1 MQPKSRIDI
10 WIQYEANKLKVIET
24 LHVTPMTRNEL
35 MQHTKLTKMQVHNII
50 KNLHSYKYIKIVQ
63 NDTVVCK
70 VSGRTMRRY
79 TCTSRKY
86 VPKDLSGMKERSE
99 LNRQV
104 RSGEKVKKPRKKY
117 DMTLRESQIKK
128 EEMYNST
135 DKTVIKVDEH
145 TTIYLNSKRPLSDYS
160 WQRKR
165 KHTVVSIGS
174 GMDMFGTWA

>member
-10 WIQYEANKLKVIET
+10 WIQYEANKLKIMET
-24 LHVTPMTRNEL
+24 LQVTPMTRNEL

-50 KNLHSYKYIKIVQ
+50 KNLHSYGYIKVVK
-63 NDTVVCK
+63 NDTVVCR

-79 TCTSRKY
+79 TYTTKKY
-86 VPKDLSGMKERSE
+86 NPKDLSGMKERSE
-99 LNRQV
+99 AAKRPKDK
-104 RSGEKVKKPRKKY
+104 STPRKKY

-128 EEMYNST
+128 EEMYDST
-135 DKTVIKVDEH
+135 DKAVIKVNEY